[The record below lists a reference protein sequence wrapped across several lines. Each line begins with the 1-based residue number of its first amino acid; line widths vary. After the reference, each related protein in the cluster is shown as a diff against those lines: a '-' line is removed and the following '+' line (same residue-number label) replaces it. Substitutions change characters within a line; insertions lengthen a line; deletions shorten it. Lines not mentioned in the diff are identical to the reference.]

1 MMFAVSRLIWIKKV
15 IRGKVMG
22 QTRFNNTF
30 DDFRQKRKVGD
41 RTVIGKLIFVQG
53 CFFE

>member
-1 MMFAVSRLIWIKKV
+1 MMFAVSKLVWIEKV

-22 QTRFNNTF
+22 QKRFNNTC

-41 RTVIGKLIFVQG
+41 RTFIGKLIFV
-53 CFFE
+53 